1 MEVKAVSET
10 PAPPRTASPAP
21 AAATAQPPT
30 PETEVWAGRTSWK
43 HYAGRLSAWIVG
55 NLLFAVLVGWI
66 ASARTWLALSGAIWT
81 VLVVVLVSGVIFI
94 LPVFIGIIGRRYRLT
109 SQRLFIE
116 QGILNQTID
125 QTELIRIDDVRV
137 QKTLLDRVFGLG
149 TVSLLSTDLSDR
161 GVVIE
166 GVCNADRV
174 AEAVRANTRT
184 QRGKAFYVE
193 NL

>member
-1 MEVKAVSET
+1 MEVKAASET
-10 PAPPRTASPAP
+10 PAPTRTASQVP
-21 AAATAQPPT
+21 AAAAAQPPT

-43 HYAGRLSAWIVG
+43 HYAGRLSAWVVG

-66 ASARTWLALSGAIWT
+66 ASAKTWLALSGAIWT

-116 QGILNQTID
+116 RGILNQTID

-137 QKTLLDRVFGLG
+137 QKTLFDRVFGLG

-161 GVVIE
+161 EVVIE

-174 AEAVRANTRT
+174 AEVVRANTRT
-184 QRGKAFYVE
+184 QRGKAFFVE

>member
-1 MEVKAVSET
+1 MEIKPASET
-10 PAPPRTASPAP
+10 PAPPRAASQAP

-43 HYAGRLSAWIVG
+43 HYAGRLCAWIVG

-66 ASARTWLALSGAIWT
+66 ASAKTWLALSGAIWT
-81 VLVVVLVSGVIFI
+81 VLVVVLVSGAIFI

-116 QGILNQTID
+116 RGILNQTID

-161 GVVIE
+161 QVVIE
-166 GVCNADRV
+166 GVCDADRV
-174 AEAVRANTRT
+174 AEAVRANTRA